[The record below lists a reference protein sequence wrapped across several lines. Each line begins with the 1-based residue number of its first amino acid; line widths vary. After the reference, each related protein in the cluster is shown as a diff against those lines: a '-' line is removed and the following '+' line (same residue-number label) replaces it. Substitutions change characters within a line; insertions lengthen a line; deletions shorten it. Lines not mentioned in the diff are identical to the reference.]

1 MSVTVEAIYENGV
14 LKPVQALPLSEHEKV
29 RVTVHTSV
37 SRARQTAGLMGWR
50 GDDEL
55 AGALRPGSGAG
66 FPTTP
71 GGPMTFADL
80 PQGTSVFVDGNT
92 LVYHFQPYAVFGAA
106 CGVPLVGCPF
116 GLWHL
121 RNSGFVPVLYPEGV
135 ALHSPGSAQRPWESV
150 PPRSS
155 TPKGLYNPF
164 GVEVCGVG
172 PGPRVRLRDPG
183 LWSATPSG

>member
-1 MSVTVEAIYENGV
+1 
-14 LKPVQALPLSEHEKV
+14 
-29 RVTVHTSV
+29 
-37 SRARQTAGLMGWR
+37 
-50 GDDEL
+50 
-55 AGALRPGSGAG
+55 
-66 FPTTP
+66 
-71 GGPMTFADL
+71 MTFADL

-135 ALHSPGSAQRPWESV
+135 ALHSPGSRSAPWESV

-172 PGPRVRLRDPG
+172 PGPRVRCATLGCGVQPLRGRGRWVDLVPG
-183 LWSATPSG
+183 CAVRPWAVLSNPFGVRDRVPSARPELRRCQNPKGHSASV

>member
-1 MSVTVEAIYENGV
+1 
-14 LKPVQALPLSEHEKV
+14 
-29 RVTVHTSV
+29 
-37 SRARQTAGLMGWR
+37 
-50 GDDEL
+50 
-55 AGALRPGSGAG
+55 
-66 FPTTP
+66 
-71 GGPMTFADL
+71 MTFADL

-135 ALHSPGSAQRPWESV
+135 ALHSPGSQRTLGIG
-150 PPRSS
+150 SS
-155 TPKGLYNPF
+155 PFLYPE
-164 GVEVCGVG
+164 GVVQPLRGRGVWG
-172 PGPRVRLRDPG
+172 WSWSQGALRDPG

>member
-1 MSVTVEAIYENGV
+1 
-14 LKPVQALPLSEHEKV
+14 
-29 RVTVHTSV
+29 
-37 SRARQTAGLMGWR
+37 
-50 GDDEL
+50 
-55 AGALRPGSGAG
+55 
-66 FPTTP
+66 
-71 GGPMTFADL
+71 MTFADL

-135 ALHSPGSAQRPWESV
+135 ALPQPRVAQRTLGIG
-150 PPRSS
+150 PPRAS

-172 PGPRVRLRDPG
+172 PGPRVRCATLGCGVQPLRGRGRWVTWSQGALRDPG
-183 LWSATPSG
+183 LGSPTPSG